1 MSSSASVV
9 SLFDSDSHD
18 SLALR
23 FTALYGASV
32 RYCAAWGKW
41 LIWDGRRWKP
51 DTVTSVRNMARKV
64 CRDVA
69 GELIRPKPSIKSM
82 TTAKAVEWFAQA
94 DPRHATEA
102 DLWDADPWLL
112 NTPTGTVNLR
122 TGRMGQNDP
131 DHHIT
136 KITAAGPGGECPTWL
151 EFLRRVTGDDADLQD
166 FLKRIAGYALTGV
179 TREHA
184 MFFFYGTG
192 GNGKGT
198 FLNTLTAIMGDYA
211 TVSTMDAFTAGLG
224 DRHSTELAM
233 LRGARLVSAQETE
246 EGRRWA
252 ESRIKAMTGGDP
264 ITARF
269 MYHDFFTYLPQFKL
283 VIAGNHKPGLRNV
296 DEAIR
301 RRFHLVPFTQ
311 TIPSEERDPHLPDK
325 LKAEWPGIL
334 AWMIE
339 GCREWQTV
347 GLVPPQCVRSA
358 TDEYLAGED
367 DVQTWLDECCDLDP
381 YGYALNKA
389 LYASWKAWADQ
400 AGVRAMSGKRL
411 YDQLRTKGFVSDE
424 TTRQPGTG
432 LSRFR
437 GLRVRPIERD
447 DGWWQSDR
455 V

>member
-1 MSSSASVV
+1 MTSSASVV
-9 SLFDSDSHD
+9 SLFDPDSHD

-23 FTALYGASV
+23 FTALYGASL
-32 RYCAAWGKW
+32 RYCAVWGKW
-41 LIWDGRRWKP
+41 LIWDGRRWRP

-64 CRDVA
+64 CRDAA
-69 GELIRPKPSIKSM
+69 GEMNRPKPSIKSM
-82 TTAKAVEWFAQA
+82 STARAVEWFAQA
-94 DPRHATEA
+94 DERHATEVEQ
-102 DLWDADPWLL
+102 WDADPWLL
-112 NTPTGTVNLR
+112 NTPDGTVNLR
-122 TGRMGQNDP
+122 TGRTGPNDP
-131 DHHIT
+131 DHYLT
-136 KITAAGPGGECPTWL
+136 KITAVAPGGACPAWL
-151 EFLRRVTGDDADLQD
+151 GFLDRVTGGDQDLQA

-198 FLNTLTAIMGDYA
+198 FLNTITAILGDYA
-211 TVSTMDAFTAGLG
+211 AVSTMDAFTAGLG
-224 DRHSTELAM
+224 DRHTTELAM

-269 MYHDFFTYLPQFKL
+269 MYHDFFTYVPQFKL
-283 VIAGNHKPGLRNV
+283 IIAGNHKPGLRNV

-311 TIPSEERDPHLPDK
+311 TIPAAERDPRLAEK

-339 GCREWQTV
+339 GCREWLAA
-347 GLVPPQCVRSA
+347 GLEPPRSVREA
-358 TDEYLAGED
+358 TDDYLSAED
-367 DVQTWLDECCDLDP
+367 VIGTWLDECCDLGP
-381 YGYALNKA
+381 NNYALNKE
-389 LYASWKAWADQ
+389 LYANWKAWADRT
-400 AGVRAMSGKRL
+400 GERAISSKRL
-411 YDQLRTKGFVSDE
+411 YEQLRARGFTSDH

-432 LSRFR
+432 LSRFC
-437 GLRVRPIERD
+437 GLSLRPIEAD
-447 DGWWQSDR
+447 SGEWWR
-455 V
+455 RE